1 MPHED
6 GGNDRMICKINWKLS
21 AEGRGGKGSGGRGG
35 GKGRNEVRR
44 VRERERRES
53 TLRERLLTHF
63 ELEIG
68 TIKATGEDLAA
79 RTGHAEDLHRVD

>member
-21 AEGRGGKGSGGRGG
+21 AEGRGGVTGGGRV
-35 GKGRNEVRR
+35 GRGRGEEGL
-44 VRERERRES
+44 RERERRAS
-53 TLRERLLTHF
+53 TLRERLLAHF